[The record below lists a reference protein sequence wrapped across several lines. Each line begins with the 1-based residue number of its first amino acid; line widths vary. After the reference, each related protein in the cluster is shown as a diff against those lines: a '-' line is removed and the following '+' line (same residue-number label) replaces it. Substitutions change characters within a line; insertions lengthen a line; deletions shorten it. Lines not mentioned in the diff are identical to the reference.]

1 MDLSN
6 LDQDRLPKHIAII
19 MDGNGRWATNRN
31 KPRVFGHNE
40 GMKRVVDVVE
50 NSLNIG
56 IKYLSLYAFSTEN
69 WKRPQKEID
78 FLMQILIKYID
89 DQLNKLVT
97 QGVKINILGDISV
110 LTKKVIQKI
119 EYALDSTKDNNK
131 LILNIAINY
140 GSRQEILLA
149 VNNAIE
155 NGQILTENEF
165 SNLLYTRNQ
174 PDVDLLIRPGG
185 EKRLSNFLLYQM
197 SYAELYFSDTY
208 WPDFKLDS
216 LIDAI
221 YWYQN
226 RNRRFG
232 GLKWNL

>member
-19 MDGNGRWATNRN
+19 MDGNGRWATKRN

-97 QGVKINILGDISV
+97 KGVKINILGDISV
-110 LTKKVIQKI
+110 LPEKVIQKI
-119 EYALDSTKDNNK
+119 EYALDSTKDNDK

-140 GSRQEILLA
+140 GSRQEILRA
-149 VNNAIE
+149 VNTAIVDGE
-155 NGQILTENEF
+155 ILTDDEF
-165 SNLLYTRNQ
+165 SKLLYTRNQ

-197 SYAELYFSDTY
+197 SYAELYFSDIY
-208 WPDFKLDS
+208 WPDFKLES

-232 GLKWNL
+232 GLK

>member
-110 LTKKVIQKI
+110 LPKKVIQKI

-221 YWYQN
+221 YW
-226 RNRRFG
+226 
-232 GLKWNL
+232 LSLIHI

>member
-19 MDGNGRWATNRN
+19 MDGNGRWATKRN

-56 IKYLSLYAFSTEN
+56 IKYLTLYAFSTEN

-89 DQLNKLVT
+89 EQLNKLVT

-110 LTKKVIQKI
+110 LPKKVIQKI
-119 EYALDSTKDNNK
+119 EYALDSTKDNDK

-140 GSRQEILLA
+140 GSRQEILRA
-149 VNNAIE
+149 VNTAIE
-155 NGQILTENEF
+155 KGEILTDDEF

-197 SYAELYFSDTY
+197 SYAELYFSDIY
-208 WPDFKLDS
+208 WPDFKLES

-226 RNRRFG
+226 RDRRFG
-232 GLKWNL
+232 GLK

>member
-19 MDGNGRWATNRN
+19 MDGNGRWATKRN

-110 LTKKVIQKI
+110 LPEKVIQKI
-119 EYALDSTKDNNK
+119 EYALDSTKDNDK

-140 GSRQEILLA
+140 GSRQEILRA
-149 VNNAIE
+149 VNTAIE
-155 NGQILTENEF
+155 DGEILTDDEF

-197 SYAELYFSDTY
+197 SYAELYFSDIY
-208 WPDFKLDS
+208 WPDFKLES

-226 RNRRFG
+226 RDRRFG
-232 GLKWNL
+232 GLK

>member
-19 MDGNGRWATNRN
+19 MDGNGRWATKRN

-89 DQLNKLVT
+89 EQLNKLVT

-110 LTKKVIQKI
+110 LPEKVIQKI
-119 EYALDSTKDNNK
+119 EYALDSTKNNDK

-140 GSRQEILLA
+140 GSRQEILRA
-149 VNNAIE
+149 VNTAIE
-155 NGQILTENEF
+155 DGEILTDDEF

-197 SYAELYFSDTY
+197 SYAELYFSDIY
-208 WPDFKLDS
+208 WPDFKLES

-232 GLKWNL
+232 GLK

>member
-19 MDGNGRWATNRN
+19 MDGNGRWATKRN

-110 LTKKVIQKI
+110 LPEKVIQKI
-119 EYALDSTKDNNK
+119 EYALDSTKDNDK

-140 GSRQEILLA
+140 GSRQEILRA
-149 VNNAIE
+149 VNTAIE
-155 NGQILTENEF
+155 DGEILTDDEF

-197 SYAELYFSDTY
+197 SYAELYFSNIY
-208 WPDFKLDS
+208 WPDFKLES

-232 GLKWNL
+232 GLK

>member
-1 MDLSN
+1 MDLSK

-19 MDGNGRWATNRN
+19 MDGNGRWATKRN

-56 IKYLSLYAFSTEN
+56 IQYLSLYAFSTEN

-110 LTKKVIQKI
+110 LPEKVIQKI
-119 EYALDSTKDNNK
+119 EYALDSTKDNDK

-140 GSRQEILLA
+140 GSRQEILKA
-149 VNNAIE
+149 VNTAIE
-155 NGQILTENEF
+155 KGEILTDDEF

-197 SYAELYFSDTY
+197 SYAELYFSDIY
-208 WPDFKLDS
+208 WPDFKLES
-216 LIDAI
+216 LVDAI

-226 RNRRFG
+226 RDRRFG
-232 GLKWNL
+232 GLK

>member
-6 LDQDRLPKHIAII
+6 LNQDRLPKHIAII
-19 MDGNGRWATNRN
+19 MDGNGRWATKRN

-110 LTKKVIQKI
+110 LPKKVIQKI
-119 EYALDSTKDNNK
+119 EYALDSTKDNDK

-140 GSRQEILLA
+140 GSRQEILRA
-149 VNNAIE
+149 VNTAIVDGE
-155 NGQILTENEF
+155 ILTDDEF
-165 SNLLYTRNQ
+165 SKLLYTRNQ

-197 SYAELYFSDTY
+197 SYAELYFSDIY
-208 WPDFKLDS
+208 WPDFKLES
-216 LIDAI
+216 LVDAI

-232 GLKWNL
+232 GLK

>member
-19 MDGNGRWATNRN
+19 MDGNGRWATKRN

-110 LTKKVIQKI
+110 LPEKVIQKI
-119 EYALDSTKDNNK
+119 EYALDSTRDNDK

-140 GSRQEILLA
+140 GSRQEILKA
-149 VNNAIE
+149 VNTAIE
-155 NGQILTENEF
+155 KGEILTDDEF

-185 EKRLSNFLLYQM
+185 EKRLSNFMLYQM
-197 SYAELYFSDTY
+197 SYAELYFSDIY
-208 WPDFKLDS
+208 WPDFKLES

-226 RNRRFG
+226 RDRRFG
-232 GLKWNL
+232 GLK

>member
-1 MDLSN
+1 MDLSK

-19 MDGNGRWATNRN
+19 MDGTGRWATKLN

-110 LTKKVIQKI
+110 LPEKVIQKI
-119 EYALDSTKDNNK
+119 EYALDSTKDNDK

-140 GSRQEILLA
+140 GSRQEILKA
-149 VNNAIE
+149 VNTAIE
-155 NGQILTENEF
+155 KGEILTDDEF

-197 SYAELYFSDTY
+197 SYAELYFSDIY
-208 WPDFKLDS
+208 WPDFKLES
-216 LIDAI
+216 LVDAI

-226 RNRRFG
+226 RDRRFG
-232 GLKWNL
+232 GLK

>member
-19 MDGNGRWATNRN
+19 MDGNGRWATKRN

-89 DQLNKLVT
+89 EQLNKLVT

-110 LTKKVIQKI
+110 LPEKVIQKI
-119 EYALDSTKDNNK
+119 EYALDSTKDNDK

-140 GSRQEILLA
+140 GSRQEILKA
-149 VNNAIE
+149 VNTAIVDGE
-155 NGQILTENEF
+155 ILTDDEF
-165 SNLLYTRNQ
+165 SKLLYTRNQ

-197 SYAELYFSDTY
+197 SYAELYFSDIY
-208 WPDFKLDS
+208 WPDFKLES
-216 LIDAI
+216 LLDAI
-221 YWYQN
+221 YWYQT

-232 GLKWNL
+232 GLK

>member
-19 MDGNGRWATNRN
+19 MDGNGRWATKRN

-110 LTKKVIQKI
+110 LPEKVIQKI
-119 EYALDSTKDNNK
+119 EYALDSTKDNDK

-140 GSRQEILLA
+140 GSRQEILKA
-149 VNNAIE
+149 VNTAIE
-155 NGQILTENEF
+155 KGEILTDDEF

-197 SYAELYFSDTY
+197 YYAELYFLDIY
-208 WPDFKLDS
+208 WPDFKLES

-226 RNRRFG
+226 RDRRFG
-232 GLKWNL
+232 GLK

>member
-19 MDGNGRWATNRN
+19 MDGNGRWATKRN

-110 LTKKVIQKI
+110 LPEKVIQKI
-119 EYALDSTKDNNK
+119 EYALDSTKDNDK

-140 GSRQEILLA
+140 GSRQEILRA
-149 VNNAIE
+149 VNTAIVYGE
-155 NGQILTENEF
+155 ILTDDEF
-165 SNLLYTRNQ
+165 SKLLYTRNQ

-197 SYAELYFSDTY
+197 SYAELYFSDIY
-208 WPDFKLDS
+208 WPDFKLES

-232 GLKWNL
+232 GLK

>member
-19 MDGNGRWATNRN
+19 MDGNGRWATKRN

-56 IKYLSLYAFSTEN
+56 IKYLSLFAFSTEN

-110 LTKKVIQKI
+110 LPEKVIQKI
-119 EYALDSTKDNNK
+119 EYALDSTKDNDK

-140 GSRQEILLA
+140 GSRQEILRA
-149 VNNAIE
+149 VNTAIVD
-155 NGQILTENEF
+155 GGILTDDEF
-165 SNLLYTRNQ
+165 SKLLYTRNQ

-197 SYAELYFSDTY
+197 SYAELYFSDIY
-208 WPDFKLDS
+208 WPDFKLES

-232 GLKWNL
+232 GLK

>member
-19 MDGNGRWATNRN
+19 MDGNGRWATKRN

-89 DQLNKLVT
+89 EQLNKLVT

-110 LTKKVIQKI
+110 LHEKVIQKI
-119 EYALDSTKDNNK
+119 EYALDSTKDNDK

-140 GSRQEILLA
+140 GSRQEILKA
-149 VNNAIE
+149 VNTAIE
-155 NGQILTENEF
+155 KGEILTDDEF

-197 SYAELYFSDTY
+197 SYAELYFSDIY
-208 WPDFKLDS
+208 WPDFKLES
-216 LIDAI
+216 LVDAI

-226 RNRRFG
+226 RDRRFG
-232 GLKWNL
+232 GLK

>member
-19 MDGNGRWATNRN
+19 MDGNGRWATKRN

-110 LTKKVIQKI
+110 LPEKVIQKI
-119 EYALDSTKDNNK
+119 EYALDSTKDNDK

-140 GSRQEILLA
+140 GSRQEILRA

-155 NGQILTENEF
+155 DGEILTDDEF

-197 SYAELYFSDTY
+197 SYAELYFSDIY
-208 WPDFKLDS
+208 WPDFKLES

-232 GLKWNL
+232 GLK

>member
-19 MDGNGRWATNRN
+19 MDGNGRWATKRN

-89 DQLNKLVT
+89 EQLNKLVT

-110 LTKKVIQKI
+110 LPEKVIQKI
-119 EYALDSTKDNNK
+119 EYALDSTKDNDK

-140 GSRQEILLA
+140 GSRQEILKA
-149 VNNAIE
+149 VNTAIE
-155 NGQILTENEF
+155 KGEILTDDEF

-197 SYAELYFSDTY
+197 SYAELYFSDIY
-208 WPDFKLDS
+208 WPDFKLES
-216 LIDAI
+216 LVDAI

-226 RNRRFG
+226 RDRRFG
-232 GLKWNL
+232 GLK

>member
-19 MDGNGRWATNRN
+19 MDGNGRWATKRN

-110 LTKKVIQKI
+110 LPEKVIQKI
-119 EYALDSTKDNNK
+119 EYALDSTRDNDK

-140 GSRQEILLA
+140 GSRQEILKA
-149 VNNAIE
+149 VNTAIE
-155 NGQILTENEF
+155 KGEILTDDEF

-185 EKRLSNFLLYQM
+185 EKRLSNFMLYQM
-197 SYAELYFSDTY
+197 SYAELYFSEIY
-208 WPDFKLDS
+208 WPDFKLES

-226 RNRRFG
+226 RDRRFG
-232 GLKWNL
+232 GLK

>member
-110 LTKKVIQKI
+110 LPKKVIQKI

-197 SYAELYFSDTY
+197 SYAEL
-208 WPDFKLDS
+208 
-216 LIDAI
+216 
-221 YWYQN
+221 
-226 RNRRFG
+226 
-232 GLKWNL
+232 

>member
-1 MDLSN
+1 MKEKELN
-6 LDQDRLPKHIAII
+6 HLAII
-19 MDGNGRWATNRN
+19 LDGNGRWAKKRN
-31 KPRVFGHNE
+31 LPRSMGHKE
-40 GMKRVVDVVE
+40 GSENVVDIALYAKE
-50 NSLNIG
+50 KG
-56 IKYLSLYAFSTEN
+56 IKYLTLYAFSTEN

-110 LTKKVIQKI
+110 LPEKVIQKI
-119 EYALDSTKDNNK
+119 EYALDSTKDNDK

-140 GSRQEILLA
+140 GSRQEILKA
-149 VNNAIE
+149 VNTAIE
-155 NGQILTENEF
+155 KGEILTDDEF

-197 SYAELYFSDTY
+197 YYAELYFLDIY
-208 WPDFKLDS
+208 WPDFKLES

-226 RNRRFG
+226 RDRRFG
-232 GLKWNL
+232 GLK

>member
-110 LTKKVIQKI
+110 LPKKVIQKI

-149 VNNAIE
+149 VNNSIE

-232 GLKWNL
+232 GLK

>member
-19 MDGNGRWATNRN
+19 MDGNGRWATKRN

-89 DQLNKLVT
+89 DQLNKLVA

-110 LTKKVIQKI
+110 LPEKVIQKI
-119 EYALDSTKDNNK
+119 EYALDSTKDNDK

-140 GSRQEILLA
+140 GSRQEILRA
-149 VNNAIE
+149 VNTAIE
-155 NGQILTENEF
+155 DGEILTDDEF

-174 PDVDLLIRPGG
+174 PDIDLLIRPGG

-197 SYAELYFSDTY
+197 SYAELYFSDIY
-208 WPDFKLDS
+208 WPDFKLES

-232 GLKWNL
+232 GLK

>member
-110 LTKKVIQKI
+110 LPKKVIQKI

-149 VNNAIE
+149 VNNAIK

-165 SNLLYTRNQ
+165 TNLLYTKNQ

-232 GLKWNL
+232 GLK

>member
-110 LTKKVIQKI
+110 LPKKVIQKI

-197 SYAELYFSDTY
+197 SYAELYFADTY
-208 WPDFKLDS
+208 WPDFKLDV
-216 LIDAI
+216 LVDAI

-232 GLKWNL
+232 GLK

>member
-19 MDGNGRWATNRN
+19 MDGNGRWATKRN

-110 LTKKVIQKI
+110 LPEKVIQKI
-119 EYALDSTKDNNK
+119 EYALDSTKDNDK

-140 GSRQEILLA
+140 GSRQEILKA
-149 VNNAIE
+149 VNTAIE
-155 NGQILTENEF
+155 DGEILTDDEF

-197 SYAELYFSDTY
+197 SYAELYFSDIY
-208 WPDFKLDS
+208 WPDFKLES

-232 GLKWNL
+232 GLK

>member
-19 MDGNGRWATNRN
+19 MDGNGRWAIKRN

-69 WKRPQKEID
+69 WKRPQKEIA

-110 LTKKVIQKI
+110 LPEKVIQKI
-119 EYALDSTKDNNK
+119 EYALDSTKDNDK

-140 GSRQEILLA
+140 GSRQEILRA
-149 VNNAIE
+149 VNTAIKKGE
-155 NGQILTENEF
+155 ILTDDEF

-174 PDVDLLIRPGG
+174 PDIDLLIRPGG

-197 SYAELYFSDTY
+197 SYAELYFSDIY
-208 WPDFKLDS
+208 WPDFKLES

-232 GLKWNL
+232 GLK

>member
-19 MDGNGRWATNRN
+19 MDGNGRWATKRN

-110 LTKKVIQKI
+110 LPEKVIQKI
-119 EYALDSTKDNNK
+119 EYALDSTKDNDK

-140 GSRQEILLA
+140 GSRQEILRA
-149 VNNAIE
+149 VNTAIKDGE
-155 NGQILTENEF
+155 ILTDDEF

-197 SYAELYFSDTY
+197 SYAELYFSDIY
-208 WPDFKLDS
+208 WPDFKLES

-232 GLKWNL
+232 GLK

>member
-110 LTKKVIQKI
+110 LPKKVIQKI

>member
-19 MDGNGRWATNRN
+19 MDGNGRWATKRN

-110 LTKKVIQKI
+110 LPEKVIQKI
-119 EYALDSTKDNNK
+119 EYALDSTKDNDE

-140 GSRQEILLA
+140 GSRQEILRA
-149 VNNAIE
+149 VNTAIE
-155 NGQILTENEF
+155 DGEILTDDEF

-197 SYAELYFSDTY
+197 SYAELYFSDIY
-208 WPDFKLDS
+208 WPDFKLES

-232 GLKWNL
+232 GLK

>member
-110 LTKKVIQKI
+110 LPKKVIQKI
-119 EYALDSTKDNNK
+119 EYALDLTKDNNK

-149 VNNAIE
+149 VNNAIK

-165 SNLLYTRNQ
+165 TNLLYTKNQ

-232 GLKWNL
+232 GLK

>member
-19 MDGNGRWATNRN
+19 MDGNGRWATKRN

-110 LTKKVIQKI
+110 LPKKVIQKI

-216 LIDAI
+216 LVDAI

-232 GLKWNL
+232 GLK

>member
-110 LTKKVIQKI
+110 LPKKIIQKI

-232 GLKWNL
+232 GLK

>member
-1 MDLSN
+1 MDLSK

-19 MDGNGRWATNRN
+19 MDGNGRWATKLN

-56 IKYLSLYAFSTEN
+56 IQYLSLYAFSTEN

-110 LTKKVIQKI
+110 LPEKVIQKI
-119 EYALDSTKDNNK
+119 EYALDSTKDNDK

-140 GSRQEILLA
+140 GSRQEILKA
-149 VNNAIE
+149 VNTAIE
-155 NGQILTENEF
+155 KGEILTDDEF
-165 SNLLYTRNQ
+165 SNLLYTRKQ

-197 SYAELYFSDTY
+197 SYAELYFSDIY
-208 WPDFKLDS
+208 WPDFKLES
-216 LIDAI
+216 LVDAI

-226 RNRRFG
+226 RDRRFG
-232 GLKWNL
+232 GLK

>member
-69 WKRPQKEID
+69 RKRPQKEID

-110 LTKKVIQKI
+110 LPKKVIQKI

-216 LIDAI
+216 LVDAI

-232 GLKWNL
+232 GLK

>member
-19 MDGNGRWATNRN
+19 MDGNGRWATKRN

-110 LTKKVIQKI
+110 LPEKVIQKI
-119 EYALDSTKDNNK
+119 EYALDSTKDNDK

-140 GSRQEILLA
+140 GSRQEILRA
-149 VNNAIE
+149 VNTAIVD
-155 NGQILTENEF
+155 GGILTDDEF
-165 SNLLYTRNQ
+165 SDLLYTRNQ

-197 SYAELYFSDTY
+197 SYAELYFSDIY
-208 WPDFKLDS
+208 WPDFKLES

-232 GLKWNL
+232 GLK

>member
-19 MDGNGRWATNRN
+19 MDGNGRWATKRN

-110 LTKKVIQKI
+110 LPEKVIQKI
-119 EYALDSTKDNNK
+119 EYALDSTKDNDK

-140 GSRQEILLA
+140 GSRQEILRA
-149 VNNAIE
+149 VNTAIVDGE
-155 NGQILTENEF
+155 ILTDDEF
-165 SNLLYTRNQ
+165 SKLLYTRNQ

-197 SYAELYFSDTY
+197 SYAELYFLDIY
-208 WPDFKLDS
+208 WPDFKLES

-232 GLKWNL
+232 GLK

>member
-6 LDQDRLPKHIAII
+6 LDRDRLPKHIAII
-19 MDGNGRWATNRN
+19 MDGNGRWATKRN

-110 LTKKVIQKI
+110 LPEKVIQKI
-119 EYALDSTKDNNK
+119 EYALDSTRDNDK

-140 GSRQEILLA
+140 GSRQEILKA
-149 VNNAIE
+149 VNTAIKK
-155 NGQILTENEF
+155 GVILTDDEF

-197 SYAELYFSDTY
+197 SYAELYFSDIY
-208 WPDFKLDS
+208 WPDFKLES

-226 RNRRFG
+226 RDRRFG
-232 GLKWNL
+232 GLK

>member
-19 MDGNGRWATNRN
+19 MDGNGRWSTKRN

-110 LTKKVIQKI
+110 LPEKVIQKI
-119 EYALDSTKDNNK
+119 EYALDSTKDNDK

-140 GSRQEILLA
+140 GSRQEILRA
-149 VNNAIE
+149 VNTAIE
-155 NGQILTENEF
+155 DGEILTDDEF

-197 SYAELYFSDTY
+197 SYAELYFSDIY
-208 WPDFKLDS
+208 WPDFKLES

-232 GLKWNL
+232 GLKWNF